1 MFIIC
6 IIKAREYL
14 KMSEKTK
21 KIIYSSIALGM
32 IVVLYALFAIKTY
45 GGLSF
50 YEILSLGVVP
60 FEPAEGASGIVFMFT
75 LMELLLMIFMP
86 LVVVSNVLSLLCDVE
101 VIKSTNAKKII
112 KLINLI
118 FVILF
123 FILAFTY
130 FVFNILISVMDGGDS
145 NYFGMVLQLLVSLV
159 VLIFA
164 ILASKKN
171 SQFISFKA
179 KRLIYDSF
187 AIAISIILMIFMSV
201 AYVDGACIYDYLVLV
216 GQPLDPTEPAVF
228 IITLIG
234 ILSLVQTIMLPL
246 TILSAIVMLLCDAGV
261 IKSAK
266 ITRAFKVTTT
276 VFASIYFVVSFL
288 CYNLLLSLSMNERE
302 GFGNFALYY
311 SSILLN
317 IALVTFIAR
326 TKKIDVLIKNGV
338 IKEGDCV
345 VNKEAQIITNKEEK
359 VEAIQEKSTESEAKI
374 ETEGN

>member
-1 MFIIC
+1 
-6 IIKAREYL
+6 
-14 KMSEKTK
+14 MSEKTK

-60 FEPAEGASGIVFMFT
+60 FEPAKGASGIVFMFT

-187 AIAISIILMIFMSV
+187 AIAISVILMIFMSV